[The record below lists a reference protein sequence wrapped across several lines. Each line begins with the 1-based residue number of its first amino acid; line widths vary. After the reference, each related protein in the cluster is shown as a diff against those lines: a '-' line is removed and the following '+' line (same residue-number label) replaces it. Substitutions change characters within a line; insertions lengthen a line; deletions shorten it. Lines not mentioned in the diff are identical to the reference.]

1 MPMQDSLNFI
11 REMRT
16 NRDFRRSIYRLK
28 NAEAVQ
34 SFLVSNGYH
43 FTHDEF
49 EDSYRKLLLKC
60 QEAEQAEELMQILT
74 WYQMLLNVS
83 PI

>member
-16 NRDFRRSIYRLK
+16 TVTSKIDLPLEKRRS
-28 NAEAVQ
+28 VQ

-49 EDSYRKLLLKC
+49 EVRTVNSC
-60 QEAEQAEELMQILT
+60 
-74 WYQMLLNVS
+74 
-83 PI
+83 